1 VSSDEEQVGG
11 KVKKSLRC
19 GSWERHHIAVLFFLG
34 VSFLALLVFVL
45 GLPGRIAI
53 ARRHPEA
60 EAANIMG
67 WTGFLAIVPWI
78 QAFIWVFKPTDPK
91 SRRPDVRI
99 RMGRCWRR

>member
-1 VSSDEEQVGG
+1 
-11 KVKKSLRC
+11 
-19 GSWERHHIAVLFFLG
+19 
-34 VSFLALLVFVL
+34 
-45 GLPGRIAI
+45 
-53 ARRHPEA
+53 
-60 EAANIMG
+60 MG